1 MTVPPP
7 SALGQRPRPPW
18 VGLEPPR
25 CDSGRGDALSKVCWG
40 GCGGRL
46 PGGESQRA
54 ERAQDAPR
62 GRNPESRQSGRKPGG
77 RGCSGSQVCWV
88 GPQAQAP
95 GVGGWRELRV
105 AWGLCPGR
113 AGVRGQT

>member
-1 MTVPPP
+1 MPPP

-25 CDSGRGDALSKVCWG
+25 RDSGRGDVLSKVCG
-40 GCGGRL
+40 GGRGRL

-54 ERAQDAPR
+54 EIAQDAPR

-77 RGCSGSQVCWV
+77 RAWSGSQVCWA
-88 GPQAQAP
+88 GPRAQAP
-95 GVGGWRELRV
+95 GVGDWRELRV
-105 AWGLCPGR
+105 AGVVFPGR
-113 AGVRGQT
+113 AEVGGQT